1 MTYVPIS
8 IINNT
13 MTTEDLPTKEITGY
27 TDEWSF
33 QPGDTVPFR
42 VNCEPDT
49 YDSEIV
55 RIYCGD
61 LNPDGP
67 GVKEEV
73 VDATVNDTYSGREQ
87 QIYSGSYAKVAD
99 DSDLNPSGGLTVQAM
114 VQPTLP
120 EEGEQAIMSKFS
132 DGTGYG
138 LYVGEEQDLCFR
150 LVGKDGEVAEANS
163 EVKFEGGKRQGA
175 TWYFLGATFDPN
187 TGTVKLYQEPYPEN
201 QRKLLHPIGD
211 YEAVVEET
219 VDIDGIAE
227 NNSPFIIAGEPM
239 ETEQGRFVAKNCFNG
254 KIECP
259 RVFEQALSLADMRSA
274 ITGDMPVGVAESLV
288 AGWDFSKELS
298 SDGVPEYSSVSDI
311 SPNNNQ
317 GELINTPARGM
328 TGHKWSEDEYNFTNA
343 PEEYGAIHFHHD
355 DLTDAAWEADFEYTL
370 PDGMESGVYAAR
382 LRTDDDECYIPFFV
396 RPAAPADTAD
406 IAFLAP
412 TASYL
417 AYANDHLTTDG
428 VITEPLS
435 AQVSVMREED
445 IFLSEHREYG
455 LSLYDSH
462 ADGSGIMYSSRKRP
476 ILNMVPKY
484 KHWLSSVPSTLWQ
497 FNADLHI
504 IDWLEEMGYEYDV
517 ITDEDLY
524 EEGLDVL
531 EPYNVILSGSHPEYY
546 SSEMW
551 DGVQAYQKQGGRFMY
566 MGANGFY
573 WSIAFHPQDSQIIE
587 VRRGITGS
595 GAWFN
600 NPGEMRFSF
609 TGEMGGIWRDRNK
622 PPQKIAG
629 VGWIAE
635 GFDKSSYYRRKPDSY
650 EPETEW
656 IFEGIDDEVLGDFG
670 LIGHGAAGLEVDIYN
685 EDLGTPANAYLLASS
700 EDHTPNYLRVVE
712 EIFFNLPYYGGPDD
726 PEARGDIVYYKTQ
739 NDGAVFSTSSI
750 GYHGSLAHNEYQ
762 NNISQMTKN
771 VLDKFKKDEPL
782 PSEEQ
787 QKVAADDD

>member
-1 MTYVPIS
+1 
-8 IINNT
+8 
-13 MTTEDLPTKEITGY
+13 MTTNELPTKEITGY
-27 TDEWSF
+27 TDQWSF
-33 QPGDTVPFR
+33 QPGDDVPFMI
-42 VNCEPDT
+42 NCVPDE
-49 YDSEIV
+49 YEAEIV
-55 RIYCGD
+55 RVYCGD

-73 VDATVNDTYSGREQ
+73 IDAPVNDTYTGRKQE
-87 QIYSGSYAKVAD
+87 IHAGSYAIIPD
-99 DSDLNPSGGLTVQAM
+99 DPHLNPDDGLTLQAM
-114 VQPTLP
+114 VQPTIP
-120 EEGEQAIMSKFS
+120 ERGTQGILSKFS

-138 LYVGEEQDLCFR
+138 LYVGDDGDLCLR
-150 LVGKDGEVAEANS
+150 LAGSDGEVV
-163 EVKFEGGKRQGA
+163 EVTSGLTFDGGKRQGA
-175 TWYFLGATFDPN
+175 TWYFVGATFDPESGDV
-187 TGTVKLYQEPYPEN
+187 TLYQEPHPEG
-201 QRKLLHPIGD
+201 QRKVLHPIEE
-211 YEAVVEET
+211 YEAVIEET
-219 VDIDGIAE
+219 VNVDRISSNE
-227 NNSPFIIAGEPM
+227 YPFIIGGEPM
-239 ETEQGRFVAKNCFNG
+239 ETDDGAFVADSCFNG
-254 KIECP
+254 KIERS
-259 RVFEQALSLADMRSA
+259 RVFSEPLDLADMRTA
-274 ITGDMPVGVAESLV
+274 ITGTVPTDVTSSL
-288 AGWDFSKELS
+288 AAAWDFSAEIT
-298 SDGVPEYSSVSDI
+298 SDGIPVYSAVTDA
-311 SPNNNQ
+311 SPHENH

-328 TGHKWSEDEYNFTNA
+328 TGYNWSEDEYNFTNA

-355 DLTDAAWEADFEYTL
+355 DLTDADWDVDFEYSI
-370 PDGMESGVYAAR
+370 PDDLNSGVYAAR
-382 LRTDDDECYIPFFV
+382 LRTDDDEFYIPFFV
-396 RPAAPADTAD
+396 RPSDGADTAP

-417 AYANDHLTTDG
+417 AYSNDHLTTDS

-524 EEGLDVL
+524 EEGMDLL
-531 EPYNVILSGSHPEYY
+531 EPYNVVMTGSHPEYY

-551 DGVQAYQKQGGRFMY
+551 DGVEAYQKQGGRFMY

-573 WSIAFHPQDSQIIE
+573 WSIAFHPEESQIIE

-600 NPGEMRFSF
+600 NPGEMRHSF

-635 GFDKSSYYRRKPDSY
+635 GFDKSSYYMRKPDSY
-650 EPETEW
+650 EPETEF
-656 IFEGIDDEVLGDFG
+656 IFDGIEEEKIGDFG
-670 LIGHGAAGLEVDIYN
+670 LIGDGAAGLEVDIYN
-685 EDLGTPANAYLLASS
+685 EDLGSPENAYLLASS
-700 EDHTPNYLRVVE
+700 ENHTPNYLRVVE

-726 PEARGDIVYYKTQ
+726 PEARGDIVYYKLQ

-750 GYHGSLAHNEYQ
+750 GYHGSLPYNDYD
-762 NNISQMTKN
+762 NNISKMTKN
-771 VLDKFKKDEPL
+771 VLDEFMKDEPL
-782 PSEEQ
+782 P
-787 QKVAADDD
+787 

>member
-1 MTYVPIS
+1 
-8 IINNT
+8 
-13 MTTEDLPTKEITGY
+13 MTTDDLPTKEITGY
-27 TDEWSF
+27 TDQWSF
-33 QPGDTVPFR
+33 QPGDTIPFKI
-42 VNCEPDT
+42 NCEPET
-49 YDSEIV
+49 FESEIV
-55 RIYCGD
+55 RVYCGD

-73 VDATVNDTYSGREQ
+73 IDAPVNDTYSGREQ
-87 QIYSGSYAKVAD
+87 HIYAGSYATIPD
-99 DSDLNPSGGLTVQAM
+99 DPGLNPSSGLTLQAM

-120 EEGEQAIMSKFS
+120 EAGEQAILSKWA

-138 LYVGEEQDLCFR
+138 LYIGEDEDLCFR
-150 LVGKDGEVAEANS
+150 VAGQDGETV
-163 EVKFEGGKRQGA
+163 EVSTDLAFKGGKRQGA
-175 TWYFLGATFDPN
+175 NWFFVAATVDPEA
-187 TGTVKLYQEPYPEN
+187 GTVTLYQEPHPEN
-201 QRKLLHPIGD
+201 QRKLLHPIED

-219 VDIDGIAE
+219 VEIDYITG
-227 NNSPFIIAGEPM
+227 NDSPFIIAGEPM
-239 ETEQGRFVAKNCFNG
+239 EADRGDIVATSCYNG
-254 KIECP
+254 KIERP
-259 RVFEQALSLADMRSA
+259 RVFDEPLDLADMRSA
-274 ITGDMPVGVAESLV
+274 ITGDVPADVTDSLV
-288 AGWDFSKELS
+288 AAWDFAAEISR
-298 SDGVPEYSSVSDI
+298 DGIPEYKSVTDS
-311 SPNNNQ
+311 SPNNNH

-328 TGHKWSEDEYNFTNA
+328 TGYNWSEDEYNFTNA

-355 DLTDAAWEADFEYTL
+355 DLTDAAWGTDFEYML
-370 PDGMESGVYAAR
+370 PEGMESGVYAAR
-382 LRTDDDECYIPFFV
+382 LQTEDDEFYIPFFV
-396 RPAAPADTAD
+396 RPAEPENTAD

-417 AYANDHLTTDG
+417 AYTNDHLTTDG

-455 LSLYDSH
+455 LSTYDSH

-476 ILNMVPKY
+476 MLNMVPKY

-504 IDWLEEMGYEYDV
+504 IDWLEEMGYNYDV

-524 EEGLDVL
+524 EEGVDLL
-531 EPYNVILSGSHPEYY
+531 KPYNAILSGSHPEYY

-551 DGVQAYQKQGGRFMY
+551 DGVKAYQQQGGRFMY

-573 WSIAFHPQDSQIIE
+573 WSIAYHPQDSQVIE

-622 PPQKIAG
+622 PPQKLAG

-635 GFDKSSYYRRKPDSY
+635 GFDKSSYYKRKPDSY
-650 EPETEW
+650 EPETEF
-656 IFEGIDDEVLGDFG
+656 IFEGIDGEILGDFG
-670 LIGHGAAGLEVDIYN
+670 LIGNGAAGLEVDMYN
-685 EDLGTPANAYLLASS
+685 EDLGTPENAYLLASS
-700 EDHTPNYLRVVE
+700 ENHTPNYLRVVE

-726 PEARGDIVYYKTQ
+726 PEARGDIVYYKTE

-750 GYHGSLAHNEYQ
+750 GYHGSLAHNNYD
-762 NNISQMTKN
+762 NNISRLTKN
-771 VLDKFKKDEPL
+771 VLDEFKKDEPL
-782 PSEEQ
+782 PGKKLEE
-787 QKVAADDD
+787 VVADDD